1 MPVIRLTDEQR
12 QQAEDLVEPAERVAK
27 RFRPP
32 PGMSRE
38 EWGSEV
44 MCLMVQTVANI
55 RQGVNFEAVLYMRAR
70 WHRLDLLRKVARQ
83 PQQLQYDDQIPA
95 REPQRYG
102 MEDVLPGLDPMES
115 DVLRL
120 RCAGGDWETIGR
132 IYGVCGRTIR
142 RKYQAVVA
150 KVREKVTA

>member
-1 MPVIRLTDEQR
+1 MPVIRLTEEQR
-12 QQAEDLVEPAERVAK
+12 QHAEDLVELARRVAR

-32 PGMSRE
+32 LGMSRE
-38 EWGSEV
+38 EWSSEV
-44 MCLMVQTVANI
+44 VCLMVQTVANI
-55 RQGVNFEAVLYMRAR
+55 RPGVNFEAVLYMRAR

-102 MEDVLPGLDPMES
+102 MEDVLPGLDAMES
-115 DVLRL
+115 DVIRL
-120 RCAGGDWETIGR
+120 RCAGGDWETIGKA
-132 IYGVCGRTIR
+132 YGVCGRTIR

-150 KVREKVTA
+150 KVRREVMA